1 MGRIATECLTAFHLC
16 CVCNY
21 GPLLIPNGV
30 FCLLSFSP
38 FQIGPKIKV
47 PSFDSFEIAFTFL

>member
-1 MGRIATECLTAFHLC
+1 MGHIATERLTAFHLC

-38 FQIGPKIKV
+38 EV
-47 PSFDSFEIAFTFL
+47 CLLSWSLRTVS